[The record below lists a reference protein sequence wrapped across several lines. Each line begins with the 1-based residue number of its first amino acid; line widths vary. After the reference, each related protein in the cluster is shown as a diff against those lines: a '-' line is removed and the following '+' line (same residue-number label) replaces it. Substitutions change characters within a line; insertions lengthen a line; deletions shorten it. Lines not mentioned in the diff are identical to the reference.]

1 MKRILVSLIFSVLL
15 LLPVGAQERAVR
27 EAAPQDLVKSLE
39 MPLFWENDRTLVLYS
54 GTMQKPS
61 YVQEDI
67 FTGERKQREQP
78 QRRQAGLSDQEL
90 DEHAK
95 NPTLSPD
102 GTQVAFTLNN
112 DLYSKE
118 LATGK
123 LIRHTYDGSPTV
135 LNGWASWE
143 IGRAHV

>member
-1 MKRILVSLIFSVLL
+1 MKRILVSLLFSVLL

-27 EAAPQDLVKSLE
+27 EAAPQDLVKPLE

-78 QRRQAGLSDQEL
+78 QRRQAGLPDPEL

-118 LATGK
+118 LAT
-123 LIRHTYDGSPTV
+123 
-135 LNGWASWE
+135 
-143 IGRAHV
+143 